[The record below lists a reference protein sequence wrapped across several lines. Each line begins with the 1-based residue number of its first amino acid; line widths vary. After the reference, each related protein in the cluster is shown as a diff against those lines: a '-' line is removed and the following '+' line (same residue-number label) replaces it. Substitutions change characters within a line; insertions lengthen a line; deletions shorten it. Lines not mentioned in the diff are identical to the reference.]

1 MPGILTHIWT
11 FMDEEVTAMTK
22 KSPDEPDI
30 AAKESPQEEMH
41 CTKCGTYLGLC
52 GPGTNII
59 VPCPK
64 CKEPN
69 TVNYLGEDLV
79 VKRRKRAGI

>member
-1 MPGILTHIWT
+1 
-11 FMDEEVTAMTK
+11 MDEEVTAMTK
-22 KSPDEPDI
+22 NTPDEPDI
-30 AAKESPQEEMH
+30 DAKESPQEEMH

-52 GPGTNII
+52 GPGSNVI

-69 TVNYLGEDLV
+69 TVNYTGNEFV
-79 VKRRKRAGI
+79 VKRIKRVRV